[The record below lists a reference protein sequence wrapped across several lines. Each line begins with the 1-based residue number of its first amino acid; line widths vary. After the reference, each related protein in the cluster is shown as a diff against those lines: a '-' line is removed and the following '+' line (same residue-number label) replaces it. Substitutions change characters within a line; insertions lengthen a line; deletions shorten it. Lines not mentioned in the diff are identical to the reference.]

1 MLQITL
7 PECEIWDENK
17 QEFIYKK
24 ELTLQMEH
32 SLLSLSKW
40 ESKYHKSFI
49 HTKEKTNEEALDYI
63 KFMTITQN
71 VKPETYERFT
81 SNHFKQ
87 INNYIGEPMTATTFS
102 DNSTKKGRR
111 QIVTAEV
118 IYDWMLS
125 LNIPMDREKWHL
137 NKLITLIRVRSINS
151 QPAKKKSSA
160 ELARSYAALNAQRQ
174 AQQKMRG

>member
-7 PECEIWDENK
+7 PESEMWDEVK
-17 QEFIYKK
+17 QEFVYQKPV
-24 ELTLQMEH
+24 TLQMEH

-40 ESKYHKSFI
+40 ESKHHKSFI

-81 SNHFKQ
+81 SEHYKQ
-87 INNYIGEPMTATTFS
+87 INDYIGEPMTATTFS
-102 DNSTKKGRR
+102 DNSSKKGKR

-137 NKLITLIRVRSINS
+137 NKLITLIRVRSINN
-151 QPAKKKSSA
+151 QPTKKTSGAK
-160 ELARSYAALNAQRQ
+160 LAKDYAALNAQRR
-174 AQQKMRG
+174 AQLNTKG